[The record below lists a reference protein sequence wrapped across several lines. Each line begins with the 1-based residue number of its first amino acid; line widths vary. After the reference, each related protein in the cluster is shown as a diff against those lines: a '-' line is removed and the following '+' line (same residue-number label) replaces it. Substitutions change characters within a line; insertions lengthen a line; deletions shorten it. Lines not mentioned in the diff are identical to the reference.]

1 MKKIILMFLLTS
13 LAIGQSSTLYFT
25 DGKTLEGEI
34 VEQSKDGVIFKVADP
49 NKVIYPLGSIGYGQ
63 SVPDTNSNLIKRIGA
78 HPFPLRFTLG
88 VGIEGDLGSGS
99 IFTMSYGFSK
109 GIKINSYR
117 NLYKSFTLYPEIA
130 LGVLGVNKESTS
142 DHEFAEPS
150 NEFTIIG
157 MIEGHRRW
165 EMENMKG
172 TLFENGSLFLGAGI
186 GGYDVGRQEFNEDG
200 SSPGFIKERGA
211 GLIVSTGVRLSGQSW
226 TGGISLYRSPG
237 LEEIVTIA
245 NVNYQP
251 KNYKE
256 AIIVGAGYLASW
268 LLLALIFPGS

>member
-1 MKKIILMFLLTS
+1 
-13 LAIGQSSTLYFT
+13 
-25 DGKTLEGEI
+25 
-34 VEQSKDGVIFKVADP
+34 
-49 NKVIYPLGSIGYGQ
+49 
-63 SVPDTNSNLIKRIGA
+63 
-78 HPFPLRFTLG
+78 
-88 VGIEGDLGSGS
+88 
-99 IFTMSYGFSK
+99 
-109 GIKINSYR
+109 
-117 NLYKSFTLYPEIA
+117 
-130 LGVLGVNKESTS
+130 
-142 DHEFAEPS
+142 
-150 NEFTIIG
+150 
-157 MIEGHRRW
+157 
-165 EMENMKG
+165 MKG